1 MVKVRLVIQSYLSDA
16 LADLSFNLPA
26 LNGTTKRRLQF
37 VKYLVHMFPDTDVE
51 INVDAVYRQYE
62 LKEQQKI
69 DEQMKAM

>member
-26 LNGTTKRRLQF
+26 LNDTTKRRLQF